1 MNIKDKILN
10 KTFFIAEIG
19 INHNGDLDTAKA
31 LIEAAKFSGCDIV
44 KFQKRVPEIC
54 VPKDQWKIKKETP
67 WGKIDYIDYKNR
79 IEFGIKEY
87 KEIDLFCKKIGISWT
102 ASCWDED
109 SVEFIKKF
117 DIPFLK
123 IPSAL
128 ITNLDLLKSYK
139 KTNLPLIFSTGMST
153 EKEIETAFKFLGL
166 ENVLSI
172 LHCNSSYPCKY
183 ENLNLLYI
191 DTLKKHYPKTIIGYS
206 GHELGISPSIAAMVL
221 GAKVIERH
229 ITLDKSSWGT
239 DQSSSIEPLGMARL
253 IRDIRNIEKSL
264 GEDKKIVYESELK
277 VMSKLRY

>member
-67 WGKIDYIDYKNR
+67 WGKIDYIDYKNK

-139 KTNLPLIFSTGMST
+139 KTNLPLIFSTGMSS